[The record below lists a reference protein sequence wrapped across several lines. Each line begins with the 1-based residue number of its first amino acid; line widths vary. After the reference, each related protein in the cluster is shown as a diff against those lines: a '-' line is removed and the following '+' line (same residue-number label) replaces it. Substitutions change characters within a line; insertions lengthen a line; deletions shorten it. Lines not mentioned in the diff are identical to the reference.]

1 MSGKSKLKE
10 NSPESSHEAS
20 AYPSTSAVIVQDNTS
35 KLAIPA
41 NTETRKITRTASNAS
56 DYLVSEHEDN
66 SNECRRVSSDV
77 VEQVD
82 SGIIASHSPNQSDD
96 QSSGLSTSGNVE
108 PAEIPLE
115 QDDEDKLE
123 SDNEEQQD
131 DDDEEYE
138 SDYSYED
145 DDDDDGHYAG
155 FLETTESNTIQ
166 DQAPLKAEVQVIEEE
181 KPKVAEAEDESG
193 ENSSSKKTAWK
204 EPSQQAISMSIR
216 AEKEKS
222 GGKRRLMADLYKA
235 MTNDSTEA
243 GYEVMQK
250 DDSCMNKWT
259 VKLFNFDPDSELHK
273 DLLVLGL
280 DHVELEM
287 NFPDQVC
294 GHTFL
299 CCFSVIVIVSQI
311 FYYF

>member
-35 KLAIPA
+35 KLSIPA
-41 NTETRKITRTASNAS
+41 NTESRKLTRTASNAS

-82 SGIIASHSPNQSDD
+82 SGIIASNSPNQSDD

-115 QDDEDKLE
+115 QDDEDKEE
-123 SDNEEQQD
+123 SENEEQQD
-131 DDDEEYE
+131 EDEDEYE

-155 FLETTESNTIQ
+155 FLETTEANTIP
-166 DQAPLKAEVQVIEEE
+166 DQAPLQAEVQVIEEE
-181 KPKVAEAEDESG
+181 KPKVAEAENAAD

-250 DDSCMNKWT
+250 YNPASSKHSLW
-259 VKLFNFDPDSELHK
+259 VKS
-273 DLLVLGL
+273 G
-280 DHVELEM
+280 
-287 NFPDQVC
+287 
-294 GHTFL
+294 
-299 CCFSVIVIVSQI
+299 
-311 FYYF
+311 